1 MGLRK
6 SKTIW
11 LIRATVRC
19 HAGRRCGIRIDFVQ
33 PKLCQQRRGLTYEF
47 CEFLNLVV

>member
-11 LIRATVRC
+11 LIRGNMTLPRWLMLLWLP
-19 HAGRRCGIRIDFVQ
+19 H
-33 PKLCQQRRGLTYEF
+33 
-47 CEFLNLVV
+47 